1 MFGCVCNIS
10 IIDLEI
16 VKNKKNRLLL
26 FCYKLNQ
33 NMLAIMVNT
42 PLAELKQLAMVDI
55 VLLLYRCHML
65 NADCN
70 CFAL

>member
-1 MFGCVCNIS
+1 
-10 IIDLEI
+10 
-16 VKNKKNRLLL
+16 
-26 FCYKLNQ
+26 
-33 NMLAIMVNT
+33 MVNT